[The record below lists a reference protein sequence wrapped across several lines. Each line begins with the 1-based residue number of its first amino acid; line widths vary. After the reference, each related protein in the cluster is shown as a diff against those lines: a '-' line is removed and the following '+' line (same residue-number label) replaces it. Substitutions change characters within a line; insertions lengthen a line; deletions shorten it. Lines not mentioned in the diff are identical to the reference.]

1 MLREVSTEAN
11 FGLFNASANGGGT
24 AFFAHVGGFVFG
36 VLVTAPYRPRPW
48 VRQDDIGVKRSRRA
62 GSSGKRPDT
71 GPGDAHPLSV
81 KYNQPCS

>member
-1 MLREVSTEAN
+1 MSTEAN
-11 FGLFNASANGGGT
+11 FALFNASAIGGGT

-48 VRQDDIGVKRSRRA
+48 VRQDDIGVKAVSPGGKQR
-62 GSSGKRPDT
+62 KRPDT

-81 KYNQPCS
+81 KYNHPCS